1 MESLSNPP
9 YMYLLIFL
17 SSFFF
22 IFLKSFQQLNVV
34 KKQYWWIVPT
44 SMLMAFVEVFVVAT
58 TAKNG
63 WQWMLVILIG
73 LGSGLG
79 SLSATWL
86 HSRHFKEKT

>member
-1 MESLSNPP
+1 MNSFTSPP
-9 YMYLLIFL
+9 LVYLLVFV
-17 SSFFF
+17 SSYFF
-22 IFLKSFQQLNVV
+22 IFLKSLQQLHVV
-34 KKQYWWIVPT
+34 KKQYAWIVPT

-86 HSRHFKEKT
+86 HNRHFKEKT